1 MTSKD
6 IPQTPDPEG
15 SDGVTGDPG
24 ELGGVGPGEAIEAPE
39 LEDEQAE
46 PGSDAFDM
54 SAASAATPQSPEQE
68 SPDQEVAASEDA
80 APEDDAADSSAPER
94 SARTAGEDLREKSKA
109 LLGSLSAR
117 SRGEGWER
125 PEGELAKYRSRWR
138 AAVRF
143 VLQRG
148 FFGAV
153 VASNLTTSR
162 EVHRRVR
169 TVRGPFVLV
178 ANHSSHIDAPM
189 LARCLPWAQARFL
202 STGVAADYFFNVW
215 YRRLFVRLLFN
226 AFPIDRGGSRKHSGT
241 SRKLLRSGVP
251 ILVFPEGTRQL
262 DGVLADF
269 KPGGA
274 ALAISVGVPV
284 IPAAIIGA
292 HEAMPKGRSWPKP
305 GRPPVRV
312 VFGEPMISEVG
323 ETAVEFSTRIHAC
336 VKDLYDEH
344 RDVIL
349 GDAARGEEGSA

>member
-1 MTSKD
+1 MTPKD
-6 IPQTPDPEG
+6 TPQTPDAEG
-15 SDGVTGDPG
+15 ADRPVG
-24 ELGGVGPGEAIEAPE
+24 ETEVVGPGEAEE
-39 LEDEQAE
+39 FDEVQLLEDEPEGEPYDEAAGEAE
-46 PGSDAFDM
+46 EDP
-54 SAASAATPQSPEQE
+54 AAE
-68 SPDQEVAASEDA
+68 
-80 APEDDAADSSAPER
+80 SAPEADGPAPS
-94 SARTAGEDLREKSKA
+94 SAAEDLRDRSKA
-109 LLGSLSAR
+109 FLHALSARSLSAR
-117 SRGEGWER
+117 ERGEGWE
-125 PEGELAKYRSRWR
+125 PAVGELAKYRSRWR
-138 AAVRF
+138 AALRF

-169 TVRGPFVLV
+169 TIRGPFVLV

-215 YRRLFVRLLFN
+215 YRRLFVRLIFN
-226 AFPIDRGGSRKHSGT
+226 AFPIDRGGARKHSGT

-262 DGVLADF
+262 DGKLSAF
-269 KPGGA
+269 KPGAA

-284 IPAAIIGA
+284 VPAAIIGA
-292 HEAMPKGRSWPKP
+292 HEAMPKGRSWPLP

-312 VFGEPMISEVG
+312 VFGEPLVSQEG
-323 ETAVEFSTRIHAC
+323 ETAVEFSERIHAR

-344 RDVIL
+344 HDEVL
-349 GDAARGEEGSA
+349 GDAAPGEEESA